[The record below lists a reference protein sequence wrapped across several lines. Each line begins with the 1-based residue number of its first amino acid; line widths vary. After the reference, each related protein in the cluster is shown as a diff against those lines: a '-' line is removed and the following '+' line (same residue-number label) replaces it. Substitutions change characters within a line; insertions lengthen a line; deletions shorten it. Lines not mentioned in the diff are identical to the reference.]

1 MRNYIQTLAA
11 LTIITTSASLLT
23 ACSAIEPDINP
34 CVVQVNGEEPEVRVT
49 PGMTR
54 DAAGF
59 RILKMIS
66 SGLVHLDSDNN
77 VVMDL
82 AKSIEKTSPT
92 TYLVE
97 LQPGLKFS
105 DGSRI
110 TARSFVDSWNFIVA
124 TDELNTEFFQ
134 PIAGFSEKTPSMR
147 GLTVTSDTTFKIE
160 LSKPTPDFLVQ
171 LSHPVFSAQ
180 PESALKED
188 QVFNLMPTSSGPYV
202 VETWVRNQALKLRV
216 NPEYKGPRKAVNDGV
231 TMNFF
236 IGRKLPFEELQRG
249 SLDVFDNVNGSDIEK
264 ARKDFGFYAKPG
276 AAVLELSIHSETPH
290 FQGIEGKLRRQA
302 ISLSIDREKIAKDT
316 LKGTFEP
323 AYSFVPPGI
332 PGVDASIGVEGYDPE
347 RARELW
353 AQADLINPFD
363 FEVPVH
369 YNWDSGDNRAWGP
382 EVARQLKN
390 NLGIN
395 AFPEPGSDH
404 ARFRYDYHDVRFNGV
419 YRTGWRADFPSIR
432 NYLENNYA
440 SDGVS
445 NDAKYSNAE
454 VDDLL
459 KQADAAQSEDE
470 AMALYN
476 KAHELIVADL
486 PAIPFLFPVVNA
498 AWTTRVSDVG
508 FGFDTLPEY
517 HRITI
522 DDNQCNKS

>member
-1 MRNYIQTLAA
+1 MRKYLQTVAVVTA
-11 LTIITTSASLLT
+11 VATSASLLT
-23 ACSAIEPDINP
+23 ACSVFEPDIDP
-34 CVVQVNGEEPEVRVT
+34 CVVQVNGEEPEARVT

-66 SGLVHLDSDNN
+66 SGLVHLDTDNN
-77 VVMDL
+77 VAMDL

-92 TYLVE
+92 TYVVE
-97 LQPGLKFS
+97 LRPGLKFS

-110 TARSFVDSWNFIVA
+110 TSRSFVDSWNFIVA
-124 TDELNTEFFQ
+124 TDELNAEFFQ
-134 PIAGFSEKTPSMR
+134 PIAGFAEKTPSMR
-147 GLTVTSDTTFKIE
+147 GLTVTSDTRFTIE
-160 LSKPTPDFLVQ
+160 LSQPTPDFLMQ
-171 LSHPVFSAQ
+171 LSHPVFAAQ
-180 PESALKED
+180 PASALSAD
-188 QVFNLMPTSSGPYV
+188 QKFTLTPVSSGPYV
-202 VETWVRNQALKLRV
+202 VETWVRNQSLKLRV
-216 NPEYKGPRKAVNDGV
+216 NPEYTGPRKPENDGV
-231 TMNFF
+231 TMSFF

-249 SLDVFDNVNGSDIEK
+249 TLDVFDSVNGSDIKQAHKE
-264 ARKDFGFYAKPG
+264 FEFYNKPG

-290 FQGIEGKLRRQA
+290 FQGTEGKLRREA
-302 ISLSIDREKIAKDT
+302 ISLSIDRDKIAKET
-316 LKGTFEP
+316 LKGTFVP

-332 PGVDASIGVEGYDPE
+332 PGVDESIGVKSYDPE

-382 EVARQLKN
+382 EVAQQLKKT
-390 NLGIN
+390 LGIN

-445 NDAKYSNAE
+445 NDTKYSNLH
-454 VDDLL
+454 VDELL
-459 KQADAAQSEDE
+459 KQADAAQSEEE

-486 PAIPFLFPVVNA
+486 PAIPFLYPAVTA
-498 AWTTRVSDVG
+498 AWTSRVSDVG

-517 HRITI
+517 HHIKI
-522 DDNQCNKS
+522 DDNRCKKS